1 MGFLIINFS
10 DPFEINDINNAYLA
24 ALFLF
29 ENDDEKFDVSDPK
42 NTKELGLLKNNFRKL
57 IGNYDLIT
65 EEIEKD
71 LFDAISSVLISV
83 S

>member
-1 MGFLIINFS
+1 M
-10 DPFEINDINNAYLA
+10 NNAYIA
-24 ALFLF
+24 AKFLF
-29 ENDDEKFDVSDPK
+29 ENDDENFDANDPK
-42 NTKELGLLKNNFRKL
+42 KNKELGLLKNNFRKL
-57 IGNYDLIT
+57 IGYYDLIT

>member
-1 MGFLIINFS
+1 M
-10 DPFEINDINNAYLA
+10 NNAYLA

-71 LFDAISSVLISV
+71 LFDGLSSVLYYQFC
-83 S
+83 